1 MYTPF
6 KMKGKSP
13 MMKKLIGK
21 QHRLPEHLKAKI
33 MAAPESPA
41 KKRVKVKDMPRKQ
54 QMAVKATMADGGKGA
69 PTKMMK
75 KSPAKAMSK
84 AAKNLLKAVPNKKAY
99 DKLSEMDKRGFD
111 KAAKKAGLP
120 TKSAMKLKKSTAR
133 EQRIARNKEFLP
145 IAIKKG
151 LAPKRPKAGD
161 LSPKGRA
168 DLKAYEKFYGNKE
181 NVRKLNKAQQEYF
194 KNKKSA
200 VKMKKSAMK
209 KKTKMLKGTTVF
221 GKEVNKKNV
230 KRAVAA
236 YLTGG
241 ASEFARTKTGKK
253 VIKGVKKATGS
264 VVRGVKKAVKNLKSV
279 PKEALRTGP
288 VVRSKAKAAARGA
301 AAGGKA
307 TSKMVKRKVRR
318 GLKETINTNLT
329 KKKKTTKAQSRRV
342 R

>member
-84 AAKNLLKAVPNKKAY
+84 AAKNLLKAVPNKAAY
-99 DKLSEMDKRGFD
+99 DKLSPEDRRGFD

-120 TKSAMKLKKSTAR
+120 TKSAA
-133 EQRIARNKEFLP
+133 
-145 IAIKKG
+145 
-151 LAPKRPKAGD
+151 
-161 LSPKGRA
+161 
-168 DLKAYEKFYGNKE
+168 
-181 NVRKLNKAQQEYF
+181 
-194 KNKKSA
+194 
-200 VKMKKSAMK
+200 KMKKSAMK

-230 KRAVAA
+230 KRALLHAA
-236 YLTGG
+236 TGG
-241 ASEFARTKTGKK
+241 LSETKIGKK
-253 VIKGVKKATGS
+253 AIKTVKKGVKNF
-264 VVRGVKKAVKNLKSV
+264 VRGMKNV
-279 PKEALRTGP
+279 PTEALRTGP

-307 TSKMVKRKVRR
+307 TSKMVKRKR
-318 GLKETINTNLT
+318 GIVGKVT
-329 KKKKTTKAQSRRV
+329 KKTTKAQSRRV

>member
-99 DKLSEMDKRGFD
+99 DKLSDMDKRGFD

-120 TKSAMKLKKSTAR
+120 TKSAAKM
-133 EQRIARNKEFLP
+133 
-145 IAIKKG
+145 
-151 LAPKRPKAGD
+151 
-161 LSPKGRA
+161 
-168 DLKAYEKFYGNKE
+168 
-181 NVRKLNKAQQEYF
+181 
-194 KNKKSA
+194 KKSA
-200 VKMKKSAMK
+200 MKMKKSAMK

-221 GKEVNKKNV
+221 GKEVNRKNIN
-230 KRAVAA
+230 RALQAVT
-236 YLTGG
+236 TGG

-253 VIKGVKKATGS
+253 VIKGVKKATGK

-301 AAGGKA
+301 AAAAGGKA
-307 TSKMVKRKVRR
+307 TSKMVKRKR
-318 GLKETINTNLT
+318 GIVGKET
-329 KKKKTTKAQSRRV
+329 KKTTKAQSRRV

>member
-13 MMKKLIGK
+13 MMKKLIGN

-84 AAKNLLKAVPNKKAY
+84 AAKNLLKAVPNKAAY
-99 DKLSEMDKRGFD
+99 DKLSPEDRKGFD

-120 TKSAMKLKKSTAR
+120 TKSVA
-133 EQRIARNKEFLP
+133 
-145 IAIKKG
+145 
-151 LAPKRPKAGD
+151 
-161 LSPKGRA
+161 
-168 DLKAYEKFYGNKE
+168 
-181 NVRKLNKAQQEYF
+181 
-194 KNKKSA
+194 
-200 VKMKKSAMK
+200 KMKKSAMK
-209 KKTKMLKGTTVF
+209 LKKSPAKNKPKTKMLKGTTVF
-221 GKEVNKKNV
+221 GKEVNKKNI

-241 ASEFARTKTGKK
+241 LSETKIGKK
-253 VIKGVKKATGS
+253 AIKKTKKVVKKAMKGFKSVPVEAMGTG
-264 VVRGVKKAVKNLKSV
+264 VGRAAKERVRKAKAVKAAGKG
-279 PKEALRTGP
+279 AIAGATGG
-288 VVRSKAKAAARGA
+288 VKAKPSVKKKSIKKVGTKDRLTAQKVV
-301 AAGGKA
+301 GKA
-307 TSKMVKRKVRR
+307 TPGKPAKKATRKLVKKVGGVSKGRYVKDHTGREK
-318 GLKETINTNLT
+318 LKDQFSDRTLIGNARARQERN
-329 KKKKTTKAQSRRV
+329 KKKFQKKF
-342 R
+342 